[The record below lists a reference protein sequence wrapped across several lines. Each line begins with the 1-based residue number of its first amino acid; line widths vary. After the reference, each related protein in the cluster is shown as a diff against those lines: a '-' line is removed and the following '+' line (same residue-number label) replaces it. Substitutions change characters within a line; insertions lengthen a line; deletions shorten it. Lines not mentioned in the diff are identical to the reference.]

1 MIKLSLNLPNKKRLD
16 FKFVS
21 RYGSSNEKSFL
32 PNLEEI
38 RRARKGNKVSRY
50 FRHIFEH
57 KNIKKVLGINLAV
70 IAISTTFVPKTT
82 NYQVVEAKENIII
95 EDSTVL
101 TTEIKIRY
109 PVENIK
115 ISQGYKLYHPGI
127 DFDGITGDLIYPIM
141 AGKVQ
146 NIQFSKY
153 SYGNAVLIDHGQGLS
168 SLYAHLSKIIVD
180 KDQFVNTREPI
191 GEMGQTGRSSGDHLH
206 LEVRENGISI
216 NPLSV
221 LPRN

>member
-16 FKFVS
+16 LKFVS
-21 RYGSSNEKSFL
+21 RRTPSNEKSFL

-57 KNIKKVLGINLAV
+57 KNIKKMLGINLAF

-82 NYQVVEAKENIII
+82 DYRVVEAEENIII
-95 EDSTVL
+95 KDSTVL

-127 DFDGITGDLIYPIM
+127 DFDGITGYLIYPIM
-141 AGKVQ
+141 EGRVQ
-146 NIQFSKY
+146 DIQ
-153 SYGNAVLIDHGQGLS
+153 
-168 SLYAHLSKIIVD
+168 LSK
-180 KDQFVNTREPI
+180 
-191 GEMGQTGRSSGDHLH
+191 
-206 LEVRENGISI
+206 
-216 NPLSV
+216 
-221 LPRN
+221 